1 MLISVSMT
9 DNAKGAAAVPASSTA
24 PASEQHLKTG
34 VAPAHATQTAAA
46 AVEKTAAQAAA
57 AKAAAASAAE
67 AAAAAHIAVA
77 AMTTHERETVAHA
90 AKDEATELHGQ
101 TVYSRRRSAGEEA
114 ASNAA
119 KAAEE
124 AATAAAEA
132 ALGAAAVAEAANV
145 ESEYH
150 TPTQL
155 EEFLVSQGLRV
166 AVALETAA
174 TAAAAAAE
182 AAGQVATSTAR
193 YALETSSGSIAAAAQ
208 RCHEAAASAVS
219 SALSA
224 LSAAAVS
231 TTDSISATAA
241 AARAALE
248 EVTRAATRKIVDAA
262 KAFEDT
268 IAAKTAALESTLLW
282 RESVESYDSEMSS
295 SSSSF
300 GRRKALR
307 RRTSSQ
313 SSSSKDSRRSNRN
326 KSKGRSSLLRY
337 FSSDYEREGSEGGA
351 PEIISNE
358 DETAHSRRG
367 NAAIAAFLADSRY
380 EGLSLSSETG
390 SGDSTEC
397 QSTMV
402 PLQPPPAAAI
412 AATTSATPDD
422 SVDAIVAA
430 AAAEAAACEAIAEQQ
445 LHQRHEANGSRSQVV
460 SRLGDFSAAASEV
473 AQART
478 PPSRQLRTK
487 VAPPSKVVL
496 PVVPAGA
503 LAAAPA
509 DLETP
514 AAGSPDEDKEE
525 GLVPQ
530 KVVRKQVMHAS
541 EPSQSAMDLQDYEHQ
556 TREQVHS
563 AAELE
568 DRSGCMSTREW
579 RIFKITEDAAA
590 SARTSCYNNSSEQC
604 NMNRTTRCCETA
616 IDSKREP
623 LDTHRNGLQLGLA
636 CSDSSRNNSCSCS
649 SLLECSLEEFMDCC
663 VSREPDRSTCS
674 SSCWKD
680 TGSGNSGLP
689 LLNLQ
694 QRWTPQRFA
703 AEASVE
709 QTYIAVDA
717 IADDQENEAEA
728 AEVIRGRIGR
738 ALLECPHFSMPT
750 IALLRQS
757 IGSNNSKIFVEDGHE
772 LKQFLQFFPFACV
785 SLNDLMS
792 LINYMGDPRVHVS

>member
-1 MLISVSMT
+1 MPFLISVSMR
-9 DNAKGAAAVPASSTA
+9 DNAKGAEAVPASSIA
-24 PASEQHLKTG
+24 PASEQRLKTG
-34 VAPAHATQTAAA
+34 VAPACATRTAAA

-77 AMTTHERETVAHA
+77 AMTTHEQETVADA
-90 AKDEATELHGQ
+90 AKGEATELHGQ
-101 TVYSRRRSAGEEA
+101 AVYSRRRSAGEEA

-224 LSAAAVS
+224 LSAAAAS
-231 TTDSISATAA
+231 TADSISATAA

-248 EVTRAATRKIVDAA
+248 EVTGAATRKIVDAA

-282 RESVESYDSEMSS
+282 RQSVESYDSEMSS
-295 SSSSF
+295 NSSSF
-300 GRRKALR
+300 GRSKALR

-313 SSSSKDSRRSNRN
+313 SSSSKDSRKSHRN

-358 DETAHSRRG
+358 DEAAHSRRG

-380 EGLSLSSETG
+380 EGLSLSSEIG
-390 SGDSTEC
+390 SGDSIEC
-397 QSTMV
+397 QGTMV
-402 PLQPPPAAAI
+402 PLQPPPAAVI

-445 LHQRHEANGSRSQVV
+445 LHQRHEANDSRSQVV
-460 SRLGDFSAAASEV
+460 YRSEDFSAAASEV
-473 AQART
+473 AQARR
-478 PPSRQLRTK
+478 PPSRQLKTK
-487 VAPPSKVVL
+487 AAPPSKVAL

-503 LAAAPA
+503 VTSAPA

-514 AAGSPDEDKEE
+514 AADEDKEE
-525 GLVPQ
+525 GVVPQ
-530 KVVRKQVMHAS
+530 KAVRKQVMHAS
-541 EPSQSAMDLQDYEHQ
+541 EPPQSAMDVQDYEHQ
-556 TREQVHS
+556 TREQLHS
-563 AAELE
+563 AAGLE
-568 DRSGCMSTREW
+568 DRSSCMSTREW
-579 RIFKITEDAAA
+579 RIFKVTEDAAT
-590 SARTSCYNNSSEQC
+590 SARSSCCNSSSEQC
-604 NMNRTTRCCETA
+604 NMNRTTRCCEVAT
-616 IDSKREP
+616 DSKREP
-623 LDTHRNGLQLGLA
+623 LGAHRNGLQLGVA

-663 VSREPDRSTCS
+663 ASREPDRSTCS
-674 SSCWKD
+674 SSWWKD
-680 TGSGNSGLP
+680 SGSGDPGLP

-694 QRWTPQRFA
+694 QRWTPRRFA
-703 AEASVE
+703 PEASVE
-709 QTYIAVDA
+709 QAYVAVDA
-717 IADDQENEAEA
+717 VADDQENDAEA
-728 AEVIRGRIGR
+728 AEAIRGRIGR

-750 IALLRQS
+750 IALLQQS
-757 IGSNNSKIFVEDGHE
+757 SGSNNSKIFVEDGHE
-772 LKQFLQFFPFACV
+772 LKQFLQLFPFACV
-785 SLNDLMS
+785 PLSDLMS